1 MCYLTISNF
10 TSKPNRVIRLFIIN
24 YLMTLFTTFSF
35 KDSNEICANV
45 YPDWFTLKDVLQGI
59 NMKNVSAKALL
70 CAILTTLLLFNAKVI
85 SAESKV
91 IPDVE
96 LTHQY
101 VHLNNSTI
109 DELVTLKGVG
119 YQKAQAIISYRQ
131 QIGDFKLVS
140 ELINVKGIG
149 EKILTQNKDR
159 LKI

>member
-1 MCYLTISNF
+1 MF
-10 TSKPNRVIRLFIIN
+10 
-24 YLMTLFTTFSF
+24 
-35 KDSNEICANV
+35 
-45 YPDWFTLKDVLQGI
+45 LQGI

-119 YQKAQAIISYRQ
+119 YQKAQAIISYRK
-131 QIGDFKLVS
+131 QIGEFKLVS